1 MKKIILVVFLMLLS
15 CLPIEVYA
23 LSVSENDVIIQKG
36 NTKIIDLY
44 ANVDKEISELSFNM
58 TFSTYDATAALVLE
72 PGLTDKTPT
81 GISHNI
87 VFSTPMSGKV
97 KIGTIKVIV
106 ASNPTV
112 SNGTVNINYPK
123 AITTN
128 GERINLKYQ
137 DINIKIGEEVIESNL
152 LEKIESNIVNIE
164 LQKDVYEYMID
175 VKSDIE
181 KLDLKPIA
189 KNNYSVDISNQTI
202 SELNNNTI
210 TIKVSNNNVTEEY
223 KIKVNVLEENREV
236 VKEETKEE
244 TKEEDKKQN
253 VEKVDYKGKWIF
265 LIIILTGFLFLGLLL
280 NKKGK

>member
-1 MKKIILVVFLMLLS
+1 MKKIILVVFLMLLC
-15 CLPIEVYA
+15 CLPIKVDA
-23 LSVSENDVIIQKG
+23 LSVSENDVTVQKG

-44 ANVDKEISELSFNM
+44 ANVDKEIRELSFNM

-72 PGLTDKTPT
+72 PGLTDTTPT

-97 KIGTIKVIV
+97 KIGTIKVVV

-112 SNGTVNINYPK
+112 SSGTVNINYPK

-164 LQKDVYEYMID
+164 LQKDVFEYTVD

-223 KIKVNVLEENREV
+223 KIKVNVLEEK
-236 VKEETKEE
+236 KEEEKVETKEE
-244 TKEEDKKQN
+244 IKEETKKQN
-253 VEKVDYKGKWIF
+253 VEKVNYKGKWIF
-265 LIIILTGFLFLGLLL
+265 LIIILTGVLAFGLFL
-280 NKKGK
+280 NKKSK